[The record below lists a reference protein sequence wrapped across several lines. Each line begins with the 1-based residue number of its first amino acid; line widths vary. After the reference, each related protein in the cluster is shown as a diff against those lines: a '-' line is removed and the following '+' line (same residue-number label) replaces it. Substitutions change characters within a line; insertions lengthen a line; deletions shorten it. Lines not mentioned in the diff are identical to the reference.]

1 MKVIC
6 FNFKAL
12 FLKSTALIIN
22 AKIPCLGFGKA
33 WYSFV
38 VLLKVNLKRIAWTVN

>member
-22 AKIPCLGFGKA
+22 VKIPCLGFWKA
-33 WYSFV
+33 WYGFV
-38 VLLKVNLKRIAWTVN
+38 VPLKVNLKKIGWTVN

>member
-12 FLKSTALIIN
+12 FLNSTALIIN
-22 AKIPCLGFGKA
+22 AKIPCLVFEKA
-33 WYSFV
+33 WYSFLV
-38 VLLKVNLKRIAWTVN
+38 PLRVTVT